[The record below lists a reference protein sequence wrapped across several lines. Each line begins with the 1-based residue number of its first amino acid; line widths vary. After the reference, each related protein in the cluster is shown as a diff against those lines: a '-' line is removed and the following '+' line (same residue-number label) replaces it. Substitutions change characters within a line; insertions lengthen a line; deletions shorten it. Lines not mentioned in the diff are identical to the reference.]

1 MINRIEIKNFKVI
14 KELILEDI
22 PLISIIGGKNNTGK
36 STLLEGIFLFYDRA
50 NPDLFMRQHQWR
62 GLNALEI
69 SSYGM
74 WAPFF
79 YNLDLEQE
87 IKLSFTVNEQEEKVV
102 IKYNP
107 SISQEIYS
115 NFSQRIESRKAF
127 FPLSTTPQGEAIEL
141 IYYINN
147 HEIGRSHFILDGTDQ
162 RIKFNK
168 KVMKPI
174 KVIYL
179 SGRRNPIEDAMMFGK
194 LDMEGKVSEIVDDL
208 RIIEPRVKSLS
219 AIPFGNT
226 SAIYADIG
234 IGKKL
239 PVSLMGEGTAKLL
252 SMILSIAST
261 KDGIV
266 LIDELENGIH
276 YSIYEDLWRLL
287 IKLAQKY
294 NCQLFITTH
303 SYEIIKYLKFDRE
316 IKNNNIVKYYRLSK
330 EEDQIVSK
338 HYDQNTL
345 QVALENDWE
354 IR

>member
-1 MINRIEIKNFKVI
+1 
-14 KELILEDI
+14 
-22 PLISIIGGKNNTGK
+22 
-36 STLLEGIFLFYDRA
+36 
-50 NPDLFMRQHQWR
+50 
-62 GLNALEI
+62 
-69 SSYGM
+69 
-74 WAPFF
+74 
-79 YNLDLEQE
+79 
-87 IKLSFTVNEQEEKVV
+87 
-102 IKYNP
+102 
-107 SISQEIYS
+107 
-115 NFSQRIESRKAF
+115 
-127 FPLSTTPQGEAIEL
+127 
-141 IYYINN
+141 
-147 HEIGRSHFILDGTDQ
+147 
-162 RIKFNK
+162 
-168 KVMKPI
+168 
-174 KVIYL
+174 
-179 SGRRNPIEDAMMFGK
+179 
-194 LDMEGKVSEIVDDL
+194 MEGKVSEIVDDL